1 MSLLRHAA
9 GWVLLAALIFA
20 PWAYGCT
27 TADEIAMLNG
37 ILGTALVLWL
47 GSLLLGVFSRHNR
60 VSEPGHRGSMPRVLV
75 IIASA
80 VLVLGWAMALNA
92 RSIYDSDFFLFIS
105 RRNILP
111 SAPGSVDAAIST
123 AWMFRATLLIGIV
136 FLVID
141 LAGDPVWLL
150 RLWWTIALAGGSIAL
165 FGLLQKA
172 SGAQMIFWRSVPE
185 WERVPFFATYYY
197 HGNAGAYLNLIVP
210 PALGLAG
217 RALMRPRA
225 PFAKAVSLTL
235 ALLVVAAVAANT
247 SRMAELIGV
256 TLILLL
262 LVSFVRT
269 GLRRH
274 RMVEYKTLLLGSAV
288 VVFTLFAIARV
299 SHLDQPLKRW
309 NELSSQLPADS
320 RWLASRAALRALG
333 DASWFG
339 FGPGTF
345 RVIFPYYT
353 SGLGPGIEGTWRFLH
368 EDYLQTLLEWG
379 WLGTVL
385 WGLLFFGGILVAIT
399 NLRTPGSVIKWYPR
413 HRRLLPVIV
422 LALIGIALHSLVDFP
437 LQIASLQLY
446 VAVYLG
452 ICWGSSQWEGKDAV
466 VKRRKRKG
474 DTEKKEIRKVKKRKR
489 RLQQPSSRASTPK
502 AVPNERLSTKELKMG
517 QLRRG
522 D

>member
-1 MSLLRHAA
+1 LP
-9 GWVLLAALIFA
+9 GVL
-20 PWAYGCT
+20 
-27 TADEIAMLNG
+27 
-37 ILGTALVLWL
+37 
-47 GSLLLGVFSRHNR
+47 SRHNR
-60 VSEPGHRGSMPRVLV
+60 VSGPSHKGSTPRVLV

-80 VLVLGWAMALNA
+80 VLVFGWAMALNA

-141 LAGDPVWLL
+141 LVGDPVWLL
-150 RLWWTIALAGGSIAL
+150 RLWWTIAVAGGSIAL
-165 FGLLQKA
+165 FGLLEKA
-172 SGAQMIFWRSVPE
+172 TGAQMIFWRSVPE

-197 HGNAGAYLNLIVP
+197 HGNAGAYLNLVVP

-225 PFAKAVSLTL
+225 PFAKAASLTL

-247 SRMAELIGV
+247 SRMAELIGL

-269 GLRRH
+269 GLRRYG
-274 RMVEYKTLLLGSAV
+274 MVDYKTLLLGSAV
-288 VVFTLFAIARV
+288 VLFTLLAIARV

-309 NELSSQLPADS
+309 HELSAQLPVDA
-320 RWLASRAALRALG
+320 RWLASRAALRSLG
-333 DASWFG
+333 DASWVG

-353 SGLGPGIEGTWRFLH
+353 SGLGRGIEGTWRFLH

-379 WLGTVL
+379 WLGAVL
-385 WGLLFFGGILVAIT
+385 WGLLFFGGILVAIA
-399 NLRTPGSVIKWYPR
+399 NLRTPGRVLKWYPR

-422 LALIGIALHSLVDFP
+422 LALIGIALHAVVDFP

-452 ICWGSSQWEGKDAV
+452 ICWGSSQWEGNEAA
-466 VKRRKRKG
+466 VKRRKRKPDSG
-474 DTEKKEIRKVKKRKR
+474 KQETRNGKKLRR
-489 RLQQPSSRASTPK
+489 RLEQLSSQAGTVVHQRT
-502 AVPNERLSTKELKMG
+502 
-517 QLRRG
+517 
-522 D
+522 

>member
-1 MSLLRHAA
+1 VISDIFRHASR
-9 GWVLLAALIFA
+9 WILLAALIFA

-27 TADEIAMLNG
+27 SADEIAMLNG

-47 GSLLLGVFSRHNR
+47 ASLFLGVLSRRNR
-60 VSEPGHRGSMPRVLV
+60 ISDPSHGGITPRVLV

-141 LAGDPVWLL
+141 LSRDPAWLL
-150 RLWWTIALAGGSIAL
+150 RLWWTIALTGGSIAL
-165 FGLLQKA
+165 FGLLEKA

-185 WERVPFFATYYY
+185 WERLPFFATYYY

-210 PALGLAG
+210 PALGLAS

-247 SRMAELIGV
+247 SRVAELIGV
-256 TLILLL
+256 TLVLLP

-269 GLRRH
+269 GLRH
-274 RMVEYKTLLLGSAV
+274 GTVDYKTLLLGSAV

-299 SHLDQPLKRW
+299 SHLDQPLRRW
-309 NELSSQLPADS
+309 HELSVQLPADA
-320 RWLASRAALRALG
+320 RWLASRAALRAVG
-333 DASWFG
+333 DASYFG

-353 SGLGPGIEGTWRFLH
+353 SGLGPRIEGTWRFLH

-385 WGLLFFGGILVAIT
+385 WGLLFFGGIFVAIT
-399 NLRTPGSVIKWYPR
+399 NLRTPGRVIKWYPR
-413 HRRLLPVIV
+413 YRRLLPMIV
-422 LALIGIALHSLVDFP
+422 LALFGIALHSLVDFP

-452 ICWGSSQWEGKDAV
+452 ICWGSSQWEGNEAA
-466 VKRRKRKG
+466 VKRRKRKLDSG
-474 DTEKKEIRKVKKRKR
+474 RQETRNVKKLRR
-489 RLQQPSSRASTPK
+489 RLEQLSSRVGTLA
-502 AVPNERLSTKELKMG
+502 L
-517 QLRRG
+517 
-522 D
+522 

>member
-1 MSLLRHAA
+1 
-9 GWVLLAALIFA
+9 
-20 PWAYGCT
+20 
-27 TADEIAMLNG
+27 
-37 ILGTALVLWL
+37 
-47 GSLLLGVFSRHNR
+47 
-60 VSEPGHRGSMPRVLV
+60 
-75 IIASA
+75 
-80 VLVLGWAMALNA
+80 MALNA

-136 FLVID
+136 FLVVD
-141 LAGDPVWLL
+141 LSRDPAWLL

-165 FGLLQKA
+165 FGLLEKA

-185 WERVPFFATYYY
+185 WERARFFATYYY

-210 PALGLAG
+210 PTLGLAA

-225 PFAKAVSLTL
+225 PFAKAISLTL

-247 SRMAELIGV
+247 SRVAELIGV

-262 LVSFVRT
+262 LVDFIRT

-274 RMVEYKTLLLGSAV
+274 GIVEYKTLLLGSAV

-309 NELSSQLPADS
+309 HELTAQLPVDS
-320 RWLASRAALRALG
+320 RWLASRGALRAVG
-333 DASWFG
+333 DASYFG

-353 SGLGPGIEGTWRFLH
+353 SGLGPKIEGTWRFLH

-379 WLGTVL
+379 WLGSML
-385 WGLLFFGGILVAIT
+385 WSLLFFGGAFVAIR
-399 NLRTPGSVIKWYPR
+399 NLRTPGRTLKWYPR

-422 LALIGIALHSLVDFP
+422 LALIGIALHALVDFP

-452 ICWGSSQWEGKDAV
+452 ICWGSSQWEEKDAAV
-466 VKRRKRKG
+466 NRRKRKD
-474 DTEKKEIRKVKKRKR
+474 DTEKKEIRKVKKRR
-489 RLQQPSSRASTPK
+489 RRVEQLSSRVGTLRAR
-502 AVPNERLSTKELKMG
+502 ERTTVTTEPDMG

>member
-1 MSLLRHAA
+1 VISDSFRHASR
-9 GWVLLAALIFA
+9 WILLAALIFA
-20 PWAYGCT
+20 PWDYGCT
-27 TADEIAMLNG
+27 SADEIAMLNG

-47 GSLLLGVFSRHNR
+47 ASLLPGVLSRRNR
-60 VSEPGHRGSMPRVLV
+60 ISNPGHRWSMPRVLV

-80 VLVLGWAMALNA
+80 LLVLGWAMALNA

-141 LAGDPVWLL
+141 LAGDRVWLL
-150 RLWWTIALAGGSIAL
+150 RLWWTIVLAGGSIAL
-165 FGLLQKA
+165 LGLLQKA
-172 SGAQMIFWRSVPE
+172 SGARMIFWATGSIWYVPS
-185 WERVPFFATYYY
+185 FFATYFY
-197 HGNAGAYLNLIVP
+197 HANAGAYLNLIVP

-247 SRMAELIGV
+247 SRMAQLIG
-256 TLILLL
+256 TILIILW
-262 LVSFVRT
+262 LVSFARGMLRKRRT
-269 GLRRH
+269 
-274 RMVEYKTLLLGSAV
+274 VDYKTLLLGSAV

-299 SHLDQPLKRW
+299 SHLDQPLQRW
-309 NELSSQLPADS
+309 QDLSTQFPADA

-379 WLGTVL
+379 WLGSMFL
-385 WGLLFFGGILVAIT
+385 GLLFFGGILVAIT
-399 NLRTPGSVIKWYPR
+399 NLRTPGRVLKWYPR
-413 HRRLLPVIV
+413 NRRLLPVIV
-422 LALIGIALHSLVDFP
+422 LALFGIALHALVDFP

-452 ICWGSSQWEGKDAV
+452 ICWGSSQWEGNEAA
-466 VKRRKRKG
+466 VKRRKRKLDSG
-474 DTEKKEIRKVKKRKR
+474 KQDTRKGKKLRCRPEQ
-489 RLQQPSSRASTPK
+489 LSSQVRT
-502 AVPNERLSTKELKMG
+502 AVN
-517 QLRRG
+517 
-522 D
+522 

>member
-1 MSLLRHAA
+1 MNLLRHASR
-9 GWVLLAALIFA
+9 WILLAALIFA

-27 TADEIAMLNG
+27 SADEIAMLNG

-47 GSLLLGVFSRHNR
+47 ASLLLGVLSRHNR
-60 VSEPGHRGSMPRVLV
+60 ISKPGYTGSTPRVLV

-92 RSIYDSDFFLFIS
+92 RSIYDSEFFLFIS

-111 SAPGSVDAAIST
+111 SAPGSVDAAISS
-123 AWMFRATLLIGIV
+123 AWMLRATLLIGMV

-141 LAGDPVWLL
+141 LSRDPAWLL

-165 FGLLQKA
+165 LGLLEKA
-172 SGAQMIFWRSVPE
+172 SGAQMIFWRGSLPE
-185 WERVPFFATYYY
+185 WERARFFATYYY
-197 HGNAGAYLNLIVP
+197 HANAGAYLNLIVP
-210 PALGLAG
+210 PALGLAA

-225 PFAKAVSLTL
+225 PFAKAVSLTV

-262 LVSFVRT
+262 LVSFVPSA
-269 GLRRH
+269 LRRH
-274 RMVEYKTLLLGSAV
+274 GMVDYKTLLLGSAV

-299 SHLDQPLKRW
+299 SHLDQPLNRW
-309 NELSSQLPADS
+309 RELSAQLPADA
-320 RWLASRAALRALG
+320 RWLASRAALRAVG
-333 DASWFG
+333 GASWFG

-353 SGLGPGIEGTWRFLH
+353 SGLGPKIEGTWRFLH

-379 WLGTVL
+379 WLGSML
-385 WGLLFFGGILVAIT
+385 WGLFFFGGVFVAIR
-399 NLRTPGSVIKWYPR
+399 NLRTPGRTLKWYPR

-422 LALIGIALHSLVDFP
+422 LALIGIALHALVDFP

-452 ICWGSSQWEGKDAV
+452 ICWGSSQWEENEAA

-474 DTEKKEIRKVKKRKR
+474 DTEKKEIRKVKKRRR
-489 RLQQPSSRASTPK
+489 RLEQLSSRVGTLRARERT
-502 AVPNERLSTKELKMG
+502 AVNYRT
-517 QLRRG
+517 
-522 D
+522 

>member
-1 MSLLRHAA
+1 MISDSFRQASR
-9 GWVLLAALIFA
+9 WILLAALIFA

-27 TADEIAMLNG
+27 SADEIAILNG

-47 GSLLLGVFSRHNR
+47 ASLLPGVLSQHNR
-60 VSEPGHRGSMPRVLV
+60 VSESGHRRSMPRVLV

-111 SAPGSVDAAIST
+111 SAPGSVDAAISA

-165 FGLLQKA
+165 FGLLEKA

-197 HGNAGAYLNLIVP
+197 HGNAGAYLNLVVP
-210 PALGLAG
+210 PALGLAA

-235 ALLVVAAVAANT
+235 ALLVIAAVAANT

-256 TLILLL
+256 TLVLLL
-262 LVSFVRT
+262 SVIFVRT

-274 RMVEYKTLLLGSAV
+274 GMVEYKTLLLGSAV

-309 NELSSQLPADS
+309 NELSAHLPADS
-320 RWLASRAALRALG
+320 RWLASRAALRSLG

-385 WGLLFFGGILVAIT
+385 WGLLFFGGIFVAIT
-399 NLRTPGSVIKWYPR
+399 NLRTPGRVIKWYPR
-413 HRRLLPVIV
+413 HRRLLPMIV
-422 LALIGIALHSLVDFP
+422 LALFGIALHSLVDFP

-452 ICWGSSQWEGKDAV
+452 ICWGSSQWEGNEAA
-466 VKRRKRKG
+466 VKRRKRKLDSG
-474 DTEKKEIRKVKKRKR
+474 KQETR
-489 RLQQPSSRASTPK
+489 R
-502 AVPNERLSTKELKMG
+502 
-517 QLRRG
+517 
-522 D
+522 